1 MSSKFKR
8 STNNSKSC
16 DLFDDRQD
24 SWLFAESKK
33 CAGASACK
41 KLKSQKNTEPKKC
54 EKKENRVKESPQY
67 TPECITDLLNFT
79 ESSNSAEIFNDL
91 NEQLD
96 LFEMSNN
103 SIDQDEAETVD
114 LSPAKSYS
122 HSPFL
127 AENFLI
133 NKNLDYSVNDCLSK
147 INNSKNILLA
157 SPKLEPD
164 TLLSSSKLSPSE
176 KRAKLEEMRFNKKK
190 QAIEKRLAKQS
201 EREAKRL
208 QKELLRTSR
217 KTSDELANS
226 KRGRKPKAVLSCLSY
241 QNSQHLFAESNEMLS
256 RPTTQTNYNQNRMNY
271 YSAYNSNNVNQSSSN
286 CSLTNGLEMF
296 ATNNHFNNKCT
307 QFYSSNH
314 LKYKQNYATFNTG
327 AQLNYNNSYSTNK
340 LLPILVDQPGTSLS
354 YIPNTNMTY
363 DQFDLR
369 LNSVPEANNVYY
381 QVK

>member
-1 MSSKFKR
+1 MTSKFKR

-16 DLFDDRQD
+16 DLFDVRSD
-24 SWLFAESKK
+24 SWLFDEPKK
-33 CAGASACK
+33 CAGDSGCK
-41 KLKSQKNTEPKKC
+41 KFKTKKNTEPKKF
-54 EKKENRVKESPQY
+54 EKKELCIKETPEF
-67 TPECITDLLNFT
+67 TPECVTDLLNFT

-103 SIDQDEAETVD
+103 SIDQSDLETFD

-127 AENFLI
+127 VDNFLI
-133 NKNLDYSVNDCLSK
+133 SKNLDYSANDCLSK

-157 SPKLEPD
+157 SPKLEPN
-164 TLLSSSKLSPSE
+164 TSLSSSKLSPSE

-190 QAIEKRLAKQS
+190 LANEKRLAKQS

-217 KTSDELANS
+217 KISDDLANS
-226 KRGRKPKAVLSCLSY
+226 KRGRKPKTMFSCSLY
-241 QNSQHLFAESNEMLS
+241 QNSQHLFTESNEMPS
-256 RPTTQTNYNQNRMNY
+256 RPANQVYFNQNRINPF
-271 YSAYNSNNVNQSSSN
+271 AYNSNNLNQSSSN

-307 QFYSSNH
+307 QFYSSNQP
-314 LKYKQNYATFNTG
+314 KYKQNYATFNT
-327 AQLNYNNSYSTNK
+327 AQ
-340 LLPILVDQPGTSLS
+340 
-354 YIPNTNMTY
+354 
-363 DQFDLR
+363 
-369 LNSVPEANNVYY
+369 
-381 QVK
+381 